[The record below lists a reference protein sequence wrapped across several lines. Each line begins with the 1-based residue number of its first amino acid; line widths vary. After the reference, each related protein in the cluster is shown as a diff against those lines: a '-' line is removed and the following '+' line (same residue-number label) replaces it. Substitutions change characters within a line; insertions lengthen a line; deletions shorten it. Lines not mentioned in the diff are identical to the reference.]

1 MARAPRVKFQ
11 DYYSTLGVSRTA
23 SAEEIRRAY
32 RELARKTHPDVDK
45 TTGAGER
52 FKAIAE
58 AYEVLKD
65 EKTRARYDALG
76 PNWREGQEFTPPPDF
91 DGAHARG
98 PRMHRRRH
106 AGTAPEFEG
115 FSSFFSSLFGDRF
128 DGMHVD
134 MEPERGA
141 SIEAELEITLEEAA
155 RGGKRSLRLETGDPR
170 ASARTLEVTIPKGI
184 TAGATMRLAGQG
196 HLGPSG
202 PGDLLLRVRFAPH
215 PRFQVVD
222 ADLTTR
228 IVIPAHDAVLGVRVP
243 IATLSGGEV
252 LLNIPP
258 GTSSGRVLRLRGIG
272 LERRDG
278 TRGDL
283 LAEIAIAVPSTL
295 DDDAR
300 RLWTEIREKSKPG

>member
-1 MARAPRVKFQ
+1 MA
-11 DYYSTLGVSRTA
+11 DYFEVLEVSRTA
-23 SAEEIRRAY
+23 TDDEIKRAY

-65 EKTRARYDALG
+65 KDTRARYDALG
-76 PNWREGQEFTPPPDF
+76 ANWREGQDFTPPPDF
-91 DGAHARG
+91 QSAGRRGARTHGRRG
-98 PRMHRRRH
+98 
-106 AGTAPEFEG
+106 AAPSGDFG
-115 FSSFFSSLFGDRF
+115 SFSSFFESIFGDRF
-128 DGMHVD
+128 DGMHAE

-141 SIEAELEITLEEAA
+141 SIEAELEITLEEAV
-155 RGGKRSLRLETGDPR
+155 RGGKRTIRLDSGDPR
-170 ASARTLEVTIPKGI
+170 APARTLEVTIPKGI
-184 TAGATMRLAGQG
+184 SAGATMRLAGQG
-196 HLGPSG
+196 HLGASG

-215 PRFQVVD
+215 PRFNVAD

-228 IVIPAHDAVLGVRVP
+228 IPIPAHDAVLGAKVP

-252 LLNIPP
+252 VLNVPP
-258 GTSSGRVLRLRGIG
+258 GTSSGKVLRLRGLG

-283 LAEIAIAVPSTL
+283 LVEIAITVPSVL
-295 DDDAR
+295 DESAR
-300 RLWTEIREKSKPG
+300 KLWTEIKDRSQSG